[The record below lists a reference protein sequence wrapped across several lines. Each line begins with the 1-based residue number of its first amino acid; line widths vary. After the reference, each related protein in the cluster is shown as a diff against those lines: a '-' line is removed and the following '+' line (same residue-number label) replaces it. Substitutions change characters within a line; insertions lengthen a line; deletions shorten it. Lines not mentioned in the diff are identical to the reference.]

1 MKIRNFL
8 LFALVAVIA
17 VGVGMYTSHKQ
28 TAPQTPQARA
38 VANLFAQTM
47 PDVTGKPQALAQW
60 KGKPLIINFWATW
73 CAPCV
78 EEMPELAA
86 LQAEVAPVQ
95 IIGIGV
101 DSQENI
107 AQFAEKMHIY
117 YPLYVAGTG
126 ATDLLRQFGNQ
137 AGGLPFTAL
146 VGLDGDLKKVYLGRL
161 NFDELRRDL
170 ASLKNM

>member
-1 MKIRNFL
+1 MKTRNL
-8 LFALVAVIA
+8 LVFVIVAALAAGAGIFI
-17 VGVGMYTSHKQ
+17 SHQ
-28 TAPQTPQARA
+28 RSTPQPPEARA
-38 VANLFAQTM
+38 LATLFAQTM

-60 KGKPLIINFWATW
+60 RGKPLIINFWATW

-78 EEMPELAA
+78 QEMPELAA

-101 DSQENI
+101 DTQANI
-107 AQFAEKMHIY
+107 AQFAEKMHIH
-117 YPLYVAGTG
+117 YPLYVAGNG

-137 AGGLPFTAL
+137 AGGLPFTIL
-146 VGLDGDLKKVYLGRL
+146 VGLDGNLKKVYLGRL

-170 ASLKNM
+170 ASLKSM

>member
-1 MKIRNFL
+1 MKNRNL
-8 LFALVAVIA
+8 LVFVIVAVLAAGAGIFI
-17 VGVGMYTSHKQ
+17 SHQRSK
-28 TAPQTPQARA
+28 PQTLETHAM
-38 VANLFAQTM
+38 NTLFAQTM
-47 PDVTGKPQALAQW
+47 PDIAGKPQSLAQW
-60 KGKPLIINFWATW
+60 RGKPLIINFWATW

-78 EEMPELAA
+78 QEMPELAA
-86 LQAEVAPVQ
+86 LQAQVAPVQ

-101 DSQENI
+101 DTQENI

-137 AGGLPFTAL
+137 AGGLPFTIL
-146 VGLDGDLKKVYLGRL
+146 VGLDGNLKKVYLGRL

-170 ASLKNM
+170 ASLKSM

>member
-1 MKIRNFL
+1 MKTRNIL
-8 LFALVAVIA
+8 LFVLVAAIA
-17 VGVGMYTSHKQ
+17 AGVGMYTSHRQ
-28 TAPQTPQARA
+28 TAPQTPEARA

-47 PDVTGKPQALAQW
+47 PDAAGKPQALSQW

-107 AQFAEKMHIY
+107 AQFAEKFHIY

-137 AGGLPFTAL
+137 AGGLPFTVL
-146 VGLDGDLKKVYLGRL
+146 VGLDGNLKKVYLGRL